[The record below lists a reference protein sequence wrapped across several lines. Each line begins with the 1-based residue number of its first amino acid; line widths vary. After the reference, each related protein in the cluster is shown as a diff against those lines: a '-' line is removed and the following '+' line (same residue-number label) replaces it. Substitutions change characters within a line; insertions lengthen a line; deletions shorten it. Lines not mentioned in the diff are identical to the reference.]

1 MLANSTMCDCPPPTC
16 VVGANSFVVAAVEE
30 GVENSGNV
38 EANFRLPTE
47 ERKEQGEGS
56 KLNLN
61 NLI

>member
-1 MLANSTMCDCPPPTC
+1 MCYCPPPTC